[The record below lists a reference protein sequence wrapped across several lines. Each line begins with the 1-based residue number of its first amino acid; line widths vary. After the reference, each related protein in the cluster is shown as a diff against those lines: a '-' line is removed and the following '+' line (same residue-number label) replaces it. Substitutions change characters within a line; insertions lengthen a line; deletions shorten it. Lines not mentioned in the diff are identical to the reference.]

1 MTRIISTI
9 LILLFLLVPEFTSA
23 ADKIT
28 PYPPRIK
35 QSLTI
40 EEKIKEKKGKTW
52 LWVLLGVAIA
62 GGVAAVSAGS
72 GSGENSSSGSGTVM
86 VSY

>member
-1 MTRIISTI
+1 MTRIISII
-9 LILLFLLVPEFTSA
+9 LILLFLLVPEFTSG

-35 QSLTI
+35 QSLPI

-52 LWVLLGVAIA
+52 LWVLLGIAVA
-62 GGVAAVSAGS
+62 GGVVAVSSGS
-72 GSGENSSSGSGTVM
+72 GGGENSSSGGGTVM